1 MIDIAKQIGAI
12 NRSVSRRTLEDG
24 SETVS
29 VLAHRSYKSDPADLW
44 DALTNP
50 ERIPR
55 WFLPISG
62 EFHEGGNF
70 QLEGNAGGRIL
81 ECSPPSRLKVTF
93 GGEASLVELRLAAGE
108 PGTTSLEL
116 EHTVPLAMAQSGAGA
131 LWVGPGWDGMFL
143 ALGLFVDG
151 IVSEDPAAAAFSP
164 EALAFSERSVRA
176 WADTVRE
183 SGTATAEQLEEALA
197 ISLSQFAPGTE
208 GPESAEVPGSN
219 A

>member
-1 MIDIAKQIGAI
+1 MIDIANQIGAI
-12 NRSVSRRTLEDG
+12 DRSVSLQTVEDG
-24 SETVS
+24 SQTVS
-29 VLAHRSYKSDPADLW
+29 VLARRTYTSDPADLW

-62 EFHEGGNF
+62 ELREGGSF

-93 GGEASLVELRLAAGE
+93 GGDTSIVELRLTAGE
-108 PGTTSLEL
+108 PGRTSLEL

-143 ALGLFVDG
+143 ALSLFMDG
-151 IVSEDPAAAAFSP
+151 IVSEDPAAAALSP
-164 EALAFSERSVRA
+164 EALAFSERSVRV
-176 WADTVRE
+176 WAETVQE
-183 SGTATAEQLEEALA
+183 SGTAKPEELAEALA
-197 ISLSQFAPGTE
+197 VSLAQFAPGTSD
-208 GPESAEVPGSN
+208 PAAS
-219 A
+219 

>member
-1 MIDIAKQIGAI
+1 MIDIAHQIGAI
-12 NRSVSRRTLEDG
+12 DRSVSLQTVEDG
-24 SETVS
+24 SQTVS
-29 VLAHRSYKSDPADLW
+29 VLARRTYTSDPADLW

-62 EFHEGGNF
+62 ELREGGTF

-93 GGEASLVELRLAAGE
+93 GGDTSIVELRLTAGE
-108 PGTTSLEL
+108 PGRTSLEL

-143 ALGLFVDG
+143 ALSLFMDG
-151 IVSEDPAAAAFSP
+151 NVSEDPAAAALSP
-164 EALAFSERSVRA
+164 EALAFSERSVRV
-176 WADTVRE
+176 WAETVQE
-183 SGTATAEQLEEALA
+183 SGTAKPEELAEALA
-197 ISLSQFAPGTE
+197 VSLAQFAPGTSD
-208 GPESAEVPGSN
+208 PAAS
-219 A
+219 

>member
-1 MIDIAKQIGAI
+1 MIDIAHQIGAI
-12 NRSVSRRTLEDG
+12 DRSVSFRSMEDG

-29 VLAHRSYKSDPADLW
+29 VLARRRYKSDPEDLW

-62 EFHEGGNF
+62 ELREGGTF

-81 ECSPPSRLKVTF
+81 ECLPPSRLKVTF
-93 GGEASLVELRLAAGE
+93 GGDSSLVELRLTAGAS
-108 PGTTSLEL
+108 GTTSLEL

-151 IVSEDPAAAAFSP
+151 IVSEDPAAAALSP
-164 EALAFSERSVRA
+164 EALAFSERSVRV
-176 WADTVRE
+176 WAETVRE
-183 SGTATAEQLEEALA
+183 SGTATPEQLAEALA
-197 ISLSQFAPGTE
+197 ISLAQFAPGTSD
-208 GPESAEVPGSN
+208 PAAS
-219 A
+219 

>member
-1 MIDIAKQIGAI
+1 MIDIATQIGAI
-12 NRSVSRRTLEDG
+12 DRTVAQRTEEDG

-29 VLAHRSYKSDPADLW
+29 VLARRTYKSDPADLW

-62 EFHEGGNF
+62 QFHEGGNF

-81 ECSPPSRLKVTF
+81 ECAPPTRLKVTF
-93 GGEASLVELRLAAGE
+93 GGDDSLVELRLAAGE
-108 PGTTSLEL
+108 AGTTTLEL

-151 IVSEDPAAAAFSP
+151 IVAEDPAAAALSP
-164 EALAFSERSVRA
+164 EALAFSERSVRV
-176 WADTVRE
+176 WAEAVRE
-183 SGTATAEQLEEALA
+183 SGTATPEQLEEGLA
-197 ISLSQFAPGTE
+197 ISLAQFAPGAE
-208 GPESAEVPGSN
+208 GPSSA
-219 A
+219 